1 MGLRLFFLPNFPGP
15 MFIQGATFIP
25 DSRVAQKIVMR
36 TRMNNMVPLM
46 WTSQLGQSNQ
56 LGTDNLLT

>member
-1 MGLRLFFLPNFPGP
+1 